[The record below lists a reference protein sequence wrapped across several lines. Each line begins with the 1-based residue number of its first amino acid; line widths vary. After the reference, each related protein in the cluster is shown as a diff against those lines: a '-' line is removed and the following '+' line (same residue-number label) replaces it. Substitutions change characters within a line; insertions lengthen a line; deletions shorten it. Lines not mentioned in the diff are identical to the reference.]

1 MDNFKRVGNILAE
14 ILDLDEGE
22 ILPESYL
29 VRELDAESIDLLE
42 VALALSTE
50 FGIKVRDDDIFLKN
64 LRILIADAGENGVDP
79 VAEIV
84 GNLPHIQE
92 IRAGEMVAD
101 LAEGPV
107 LQVRDLI
114 AYVGHCCQ

>member
-1 MDNFKRVGNILAE
+1 MDHFKQVRHLLTE
-14 ILDLDEGE
+14 ILDLDEEE

-50 FGIKVRDDDIFLKN
+50 FGIEVRDDEIFLRH
-64 LRILIADAGENGVDP
+64 LRTLIAEAREAGGDP
-79 VAEIV
+79 VAGIV
-84 GNLPHIQE
+84 EALPHIPAE
-92 IRAGEMVAD
+92 RAGEMVAD

-107 LQVRDLI
+107 LKVRDLV
-114 AYVGHCCQ
+114 AYVGHCCG